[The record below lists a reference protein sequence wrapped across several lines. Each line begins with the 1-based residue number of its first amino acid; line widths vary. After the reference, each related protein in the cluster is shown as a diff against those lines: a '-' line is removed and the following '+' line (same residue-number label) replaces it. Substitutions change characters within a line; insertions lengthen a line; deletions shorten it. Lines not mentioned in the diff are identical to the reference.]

1 MMADNTTAKTR
12 QTQRL
17 TRKQRKELGRRIWSE
32 QPGLEVVHRDAAGID
47 IGSEEHY
54 VAVGPDRDAEPVRRL
69 GCFTEDLQRL
79 GRWLRECGVRTV
91 VMQSTGVYWIPVY
104 DVLEQYGL
112 DVWLVNA
119 QDTRNLPGRKSDVQE
134 SQWLLKLHTYGLL
147 RKSFRP
153 EPDIRALR
161 TCWRERA
168 EYVQQAGACIQRIQ
182 KALTEMN
189 VQLSN
194 VLSDLSGVTGMCILR
209 AIVAGERDGRRL
221 AEFRDARVKASRET
235 IAKSLEGTWRP
246 EQLAI
251 LQRQLADW
259 DHVQQQIG
267 ACDLDLK
274 TMMQQLPDA
283 EIDPEPP
290 AATPLSK
297 SRRGRQK
304 KDRSSRNQPQFDL
317 STELRRVTGVDLTRI
332 DGVKEMTI
340 QTIIT
345 EAGLDMSKWPT
356 ENHFVSW
363 IGLSPRN
370 DVSGG
375 KVLKKQTRKVVSRLA
390 TGLRLAAT
398 TLRASDSYLGEQFR
412 RLRTR
417 LGAPKAITAMGA
429 KLARLVYRM
438 LKFGQEYV
446 DQGSAQYQAKY
457 HEQQIRQLKKKAA
470 QHGFTLVSMPDPI

>member
-1 MMADNTTAKTR
+1 M
-12 QTQRL
+12 
-17 TRKQRKELGRRIWSE
+17 
-32 QPGLEVVHRDAAGID
+32 
-47 IGSEEHY
+47 
-54 VAVGPDRDAEPVRRL
+54 
-69 GCFTEDLQRL
+69 
-79 GRWLRECGVRTV
+79 
-91 VMQSTGVYWIPVY
+91 
-104 DVLEQYGL
+104 
-112 DVWLVNA
+112 
-119 QDTRNLPGRKSDVQE
+119 QE

-153 EPDIRALR
+153 EPNIRALR

-168 EYVQQAGACIQRIQ
+168 EYVQQAGYCIQRIQ

-221 AEFRDARVKASRET
+221 AEFRDARVQASQET

-251 LQRQLADW
+251 LHRQLGDW
-259 DHVQQQIG
+259 DHVRQQIA
-267 ACDLDLK
+267 ACDVDLAA
-274 TMMQQLPDA
+274 MMKQLPDA

-290 AATPLSK
+290 AATPPSK
-297 SRRGRQK
+297 PTRRRQK
-304 KDRSSRNQPQFDL
+304 KNRSSRNEPSFDL
-317 STELRRVTGVDLTRI
+317 SAELKRVTGVDLTRI

-345 EAGLDMSKWPT
+345 EAGLDMSKWAT

-375 KVLKKQTRKVVSRLA
+375 KVLKRKTRKVVSRLA
-390 TGLRLAAT
+390 TALRLAAT

-438 LKFGQEYV
+438 LKYGHEYV
-446 DQGSAQYQAKY
+446 DKGSAQYEAKFR
-457 HEQQIRQLKKKAA
+457 EQQIRHLKKKAA
-470 QHGFTLVSMPDPI
+470 QHGFTLVSIPDPT

>member
-1 MMADNTTAKTR
+1 M
-12 QTQRL
+12 
-17 TRKQRKELGRRIWSE
+17 
-32 QPGLEVVHRDAAGID
+32 
-47 IGSEEHY
+47 
-54 VAVGPDRDAEPVRRL
+54 
-69 GCFTEDLQRL
+69 
-79 GRWLRECGVRTV
+79 
-91 VMQSTGVYWIPVY
+91 
-104 DVLEQYGL
+104 
-112 DVWLVNA
+112 
-119 QDTRNLPGRKSDVQE
+119 NL
-134 SQWLLKLHTYGLL
+134 
-147 RKSFRP
+147 
-153 EPDIRALR
+153 
-161 TCWRERA
+161 
-168 EYVQQAGACIQRIQ
+168 
-182 KALTEMN
+182 
-189 VQLSN
+189 QLSN
-194 VLSDLSGVTGMCILR
+194 VLSDLSGVTGVRILR

-221 AEFRDARVKASRET
+221 AEFRDARVQASQET

-259 DHVQQQIG
+259 DHMQQQMA
-267 ACDLDLK
+267 ACDRDLEALMK
-274 TMMQQLPDA
+274 QLPDA

-290 AATPLSK
+290 AAAPPSK
-297 SRRGRQK
+297 ATRGRQK
-304 KDRSSRNQPQFDL
+304 NNRSSRNEPSFDL
-317 STELRRVTGVDLTRI
+317 SGELKRITGVDLTRI
-332 DGVKEMTI
+332 DGIKEMTI

-375 KVLKKQTRKVVSRLA
+375 KILKRKTRKVVSRLA
-390 TGLRLAAT
+390 TALRLAAT

-438 LKFGQEYV
+438 LKYGQEYV

-457 HEQQIRQLKKKAA
+457 REQQIRHLKKKAA
-470 QHGFTLVSMPDPI
+470 QHGFTLVSMPDPS